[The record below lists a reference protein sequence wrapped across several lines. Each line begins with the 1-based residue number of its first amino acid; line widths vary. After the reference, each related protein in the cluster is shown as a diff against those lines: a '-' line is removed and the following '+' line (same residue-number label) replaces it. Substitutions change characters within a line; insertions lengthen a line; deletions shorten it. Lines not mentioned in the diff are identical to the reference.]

1 MKEQA
6 FASDGR
12 REEGRGNREQGLT
25 SVVKRVGG
33 SLKEAAQGLENPA
46 DKKEGGYEE
55 EDDDGGGDVGVPCG
69 EPGEEDGQH
78 IFP

>member
-6 FASDGR
+6 FASDGG
-12 REEGRGNREQGLT
+12 REEGRGNREKGKGKREQGLT

-46 DKKEGGYEE
+46 DKKEGG
-55 EDDDGGGDVGVPCG
+55 
-69 EPGEEDGQH
+69 
-78 IFP
+78 